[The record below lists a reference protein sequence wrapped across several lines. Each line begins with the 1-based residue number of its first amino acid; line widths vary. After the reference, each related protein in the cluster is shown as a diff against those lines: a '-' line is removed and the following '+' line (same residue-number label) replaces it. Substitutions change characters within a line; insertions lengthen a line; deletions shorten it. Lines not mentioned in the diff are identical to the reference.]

1 MVKKLP
7 ASKGDVRDA
16 IQSLGRADPLEEGW
30 QLTSALLPGES
41 HGQWSLAGYVQS
53 MRSQELDTTEL
64 LSTHICKYIII
75 KHK

>member
-41 HGQWSLAGYVQS
+41 HGQWSLAGYRPQGCK
-53 MRSQELDTTEL
+53 ELT
-64 LSTHICKYIII
+64 
-75 KHK
+75 

>member
-41 HGQWSLAGYVQS
+41 HGQWSLAGYS
-53 MRSQELDTTEL
+53 P
-64 LSTHICKYIII
+64 
-75 KHK
+75 